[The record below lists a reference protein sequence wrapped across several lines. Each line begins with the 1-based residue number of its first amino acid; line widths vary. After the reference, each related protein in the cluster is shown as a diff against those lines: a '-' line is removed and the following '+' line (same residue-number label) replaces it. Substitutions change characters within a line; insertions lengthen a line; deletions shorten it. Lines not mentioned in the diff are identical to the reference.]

1 MNENDVKPVTGIK
14 EQMKG
19 SWVSLLLMIVCLFTM
34 LLVPIFE
41 NSGKAYS
48 HILGTEV
55 YVKLGW
61 FPLVGEKEIQ
71 SAAYYDIVIS
81 SQVILWTSILIIQ
94 FLVIAGWLLLVKR
107 KMCSLVFSILFGIGN
122 IILYFARS
130 YNYIEW
136 GCVFERSKMGVG
148 ICACCFTILLLSY
161 IPFQNKKVLKIMFYI
176 LCSVVTLSAAGAI
189 VYTKIDKEKTVE
201 ILEDITPVYENK
213 EEAAIE
219 IAKKIGTSYHYDM
232 GQYFFYKVVD
242 DQRGRY
248 AVVFKKRNECLGVY
262 IENPNYLTGSWSDDR
277 VWKYYDE
284 YGADGRST
292 SIEVLINKIEN
303 CDDWQTANTDAVA
316 ILPDSYDEFISR
328 DTEVK
333 KGNVIEYSSWEYDI
347 SRLNEEEMR

>member
-19 SWVSLLLMIVCLFTM
+19 SWMSLILMVVCLFTM
-34 LLVPIFE
+34 FLVPVFRR
-41 NSGKAYS
+41 SGEAFS
-48 HILGTEV
+48 QDLGIKI
-55 YVKLGW
+55 YAKLGW
-61 FPLVGEKEIQ
+61 LPLIEVTGMQPIV
-71 SAAYYDIVIS
+71 YDTRIS
-81 SQVILWTSILIIQ
+81 NQIIFWTIILITQ
-94 FLVIAGWLLLVKR
+94 FLAIAAGFLLVRR
-107 KMCSLVFSILFGIGN
+107 KMLSFIFSILFVIGN

-136 GCVFERSKMGVG
+136 GRVFERSKMGVG
-148 ICACCFTILLLSY
+148 ICVCCFTILLLSY

-201 ILEDITPVYENK
+201 ILEDITPVYANK

-219 IAKKIGTSYHYDM
+219 IAKKIGVSYEYDIQ
-232 GQYFFYKVVD
+232 QYSFYEVVD
-242 DQRGRY
+242 DQHGRY
-248 AVVFKKRNECLGVY
+248 AVIFKNHGYFNHGYFVGVY
-262 IENPNYLTGSWSDDR
+262 VKNPNYLTGGCSDYNI
-277 VWKYYDE
+277 WEYYDE
-284 YGADGRST
+284 DGTNCVEILKS
-292 SIEVLINKIEN
+292 KIE
-303 CDDWQTANTDAVA
+303 DWRAENSSWVA
-316 ILPDSYDEFISR
+316 ELPDSYDEFSR

>member
-19 SWVSLLLMIVCLFTM
+19 SWMSLILMVVCLFTM
-34 LLVPIFE
+34 LLVPVFRY
-41 NSGKAYS
+41 SGEAFS
-48 HILGTEV
+48 QDLGIKI
-55 YVKLGW
+55 YAKLGW
-61 FPLVGEKEIQ
+61 LPLIEVTGMQPIV
-71 SAAYYDIVIS
+71 YDTRIS
-81 SQVILWTSILIIQ
+81 NQIIFWTIILITQ
-94 FLVIAGWLLLVKR
+94 FLAIAAGFLLVRR
-107 KMCSLVFSILFGIGN
+107 KMLSFIFSILFVIGN

-136 GCVFERSKMGVG
+136 GYVFERSKMGVG
-148 ICACCFTILLLSY
+148 ICVCCFTILLLSY

-201 ILEDITPVYENK
+201 ILEDITPVYANK

-219 IAKKIGTSYHYDM
+219 IAKKIGVSYEYDIQ
-232 GQYFFYKVVD
+232 QYSFYEVVD
-242 DQRGRY
+242 DQHGRY
-248 AVVFKKRNECLGVY
+248 AVIFKNHGYFNHGYFVGVY
-262 IENPNYLTGSWSDDR
+262 VKNPNYLTGGCSDYNI
-277 VWKYYDE
+277 WEYYDE
-284 YGADGRST
+284 DGTNCVEILKS
-292 SIEVLINKIEN
+292 KIE
-303 CDDWQTANTDAVA
+303 DWRAENSSWVA
-316 ILPDSYDEFISR
+316 ELPDSYDEFSR

>member
-19 SWVSLLLMIVCLFTM
+19 SWMSLLLMIVCLFTM
-34 LLVPIFE
+34 LLVPVFRY
-41 NSGKAYS
+41 SGEAFS
-48 HILGTEV
+48 QDLGIKI
-55 YVKLGW
+55 YAKLGW
-61 FPLVGEKEIQ
+61 LPLVGENEIQ
-71 SAAYYDIVIS
+71 SAAYYAIVIS
-81 SQVILWTSILIIQ
+81 SQVILWTSILITQ
-94 FLVIAGWLLLVKR
+94 FLAIAAGFLLVRR
-107 KMCSLVFSILFGIGN
+107 KMCSLIFSILFVIGN

-136 GCVFERSKMGVG
+136 GYVFERSKMGVG
-148 ICACCFTILLLSY
+148 ICVCCFTILLLSY

-201 ILEDITPVYENK
+201 ILEDITPVYANK

-219 IAKKIGTSYHYDM
+219 IAKKIGVSYEYDIQ
-232 GQYFFYKVVD
+232 QYSFYEVVD
-242 DQRGRY
+242 DQHGRY
-248 AVVFKKRNECLGVY
+248 AVIFKNHGYFNHGYFVGVY
-262 IENPNYLTGSWSDDR
+262 VKNPNYLTGGCSDYNI
-277 VWKYYDE
+277 WEYYDE
-284 YGADGRST
+284 DGTNCVEILKS
-292 SIEVLINKIEN
+292 KIE
-303 CDDWQTANTDAVA
+303 DWRAENSSWVA
-316 ILPDSYDEFISR
+316 ELPDSYDEFSR

>member
-19 SWVSLLLMIVCLFTM
+19 SWMSLILMVVCLFTM
-34 LLVPIFE
+34 FLVPVFRR
-41 NSGKAYS
+41 SGEAFS
-48 HILGTEV
+48 QDLGIKI
-55 YVKLGW
+55 YAKLGW
-61 FPLVGEKEIQ
+61 LPLIEVTGLQPIV
-71 SAAYYDIVIS
+71 YDTRIS
-81 SQVILWTSILIIQ
+81 YQIIFWTIILITQ
-94 FLVIAGWLLLVKR
+94 FLAIAAGFLLVRR
-107 KMCSLVFSILFGIGN
+107 KMLSFIFSILFVIGN

-136 GCVFERSKMGVG
+136 GYVFERSKMGVG
-148 ICACCFTILLLSY
+148 ICVCCFTILLLSY

-201 ILEDITPVYENK
+201 ILEDITPVYANK

-219 IAKKIGTSYHYDM
+219 IAKKIGVSYEYDIQ
-232 GQYFFYKVVD
+232 QYSFYEVVD
-242 DQRGRY
+242 DQHGRY
-248 AVVFKKRNECLGVY
+248 AVIFKNHGYFNHGYFVGVY
-262 IENPNYLTGSWSDDR
+262 VKNPNYLTGGCSDYNI
-277 VWKYYDE
+277 WEYYDE
-284 YGADGRST
+284 DGTNCVEILKS
-292 SIEVLINKIEN
+292 KIE
-303 CDDWQTANTDAVA
+303 DWRAENSSWVA
-316 ILPDSYDEFISR
+316 ELPDSYDEFSR